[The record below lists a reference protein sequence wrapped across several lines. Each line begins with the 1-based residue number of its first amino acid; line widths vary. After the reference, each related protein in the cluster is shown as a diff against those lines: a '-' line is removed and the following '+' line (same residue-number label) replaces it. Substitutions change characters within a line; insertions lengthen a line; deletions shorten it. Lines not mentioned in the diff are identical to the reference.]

1 MTGTVSDILEKVKSG
16 GRVDEKEA
24 LILLNVRG
32 PDLHAVLAAAD
43 SVREMRVG
51 NDVTYVIN
59 RNINFTNICIGSCG
73 FCAFR
78 ARQDD
83 PEAYFLPVDEIVKR
97 AIQARRTGATEV
109 GIFSGLH
116 PKVDGNTY
124 VEIVRA
130 VRKAVPD
137 IHIHAFSPAEVAYGA
152 DKLGI
157 SHVEMLKMLKEAGL
171 DSMPGTAAE
180 ILVDDVR
187 KKLCPQKIDTK
198 TWADII
204 VAAHRLGIPT
214 TCTMMYGHIE
224 SYQDVV
230 DHLQLLRTI
239 QDTTSGFTEFV
250 PLTFIHYNTPI
261 YRAGIARPGATG
273 REDLLVFALGRMYLD
288 NIPNIQVSWVKL
300 GTKFAQIALTCGAND
315 LGGTLI
321 EENITRS
328 AGGTAGQSLTPS
340 EFVRMITDL
349 GRVPRVRDT
358 LYRQP
363 GLNTRTPAKT
373 QPYS

>member
-1 MTGTVSDILEKVKSG
+1 MISAVAEILEKAKSG
-16 GRVDEKEA
+16 GRIDEKEA
-24 LILLNVRG
+24 LVLLNVRG
-32 PDLHAVLAAAD
+32 ADLHEVFTAAD
-43 SVREMRVG
+43 AVREMQVG
-51 NDVTYVIN
+51 DDVTYVIN

-78 ARQDD
+78 ATEGD

-97 AIQARRTGATEV
+97 AVQARRTGATEV

-116 PKVDGNTY
+116 PNVDGNTY

-130 VRKAVPD
+130 VKKAVPD
-137 IHIHAFSPAEVAYGA
+137 IHIHAFSPSEVAYGA
-152 DKLGI
+152 EKLGI
-157 SHVEMLKMLKEAGL
+157 SHIEMLMMLKDAGL

-180 ILVDDVR
+180 ILVDNVR
-187 KKLCPQKIDTK
+187 KTLCPEKIDTK
-198 TWADII
+198 VWTDI
-204 VAAHRLGIPT
+204 VVSAHRLGIPT

-224 SYQDVV
+224 SYSDVV
-230 DHLQLLRTI
+230 AHMQLLRTI
-239 QDTTSGFTEFV
+239 QDNTAGFTEFV

-273 REDLLVFALGRMYLD
+273 REDLLIYALGRLYLD

-315 LGGTLI
+315 LGGTLM

-328 AGGTAGQSLTPS
+328 AGGTAGQSLEPS
-340 EFVRMITDL
+340 EFIRMITDL
-349 GRVPRVRDT
+349 GRIPRVRDT
-358 LYRQP
+358 LYH
-363 GLNTRTPAKT
+363 TR
-373 QPYS
+373 SD

>member
-1 MTGTVSDILEKVKSG
+1 MTNTVSDVLEKVKSG
-16 GRVDEKEA
+16 GRVDQKEA
-24 LILLNVRG
+24 FTLLNVRG
-32 PDLHAVLAAAD
+32 ADLHAVLAAAD
-43 SVREMRVG
+43 TARETRVG
-51 NDVTYVIN
+51 DDVTYVIN

-78 ARQDD
+78 ARQGD
-83 PEAYFLPVDEIVKR
+83 PKAYFLSVDQIVER
-97 AIQARRTGATEV
+97 AVQARRTGATEV

-124 VEIVRA
+124 VEIVQA

-152 DKLGI
+152 DKLSI
-157 SHVEMLKMLKEAGL
+157 SHVDMLKMLKEAGL

-187 KKLCPQKIDTK
+187 KTLCPEKIDTK
-198 TWADII
+198 AWTDII
-204 VAAHRLGIPT
+204 VTAHRLGIPT
-214 TCTMMYGHIE
+214 TCTMMYGSIE
-224 SYQDVV
+224 SYRDVI

-239 QDTTSGFTEFV
+239 QDTTGGFTEFV

-261 YRAGIARPGATG
+261 YRAGLARPGATG
-273 REDLLVFALGRMYLD
+273 REDLLIFALARMYLD

-328 AGGTAGQSLTPS
+328 AGGTAGQSLAPS
-340 EFVRMITDL
+340 EFIRMITDL
-349 GRVPRVRDT
+349 GRVPQVRDT
-358 LYRQP
+358 LYQKR
-363 GLNTRTPAKT
+363 PA
-373 QPYS
+373 

>member
-358 LYRQP
+358 LYRQ
-363 GLNTRTPAKT
+363 LA
-373 QPYS
+373 

>member
-1 MTGTVSDILEKVKSG
+1 
-16 GRVDEKEA
+16 
-24 LILLNVRG
+24 
-32 PDLHAVLAAAD
+32 
-43 SVREMRVG
+43 
-51 NDVTYVIN
+51 
-59 RNINFTNICIGSCG
+59 
-73 FCAFR
+73 
-78 ARQDD
+78 
-83 PEAYFLPVDEIVKR
+83 
-97 AIQARRTGATEV
+97 
-109 GIFSGLH
+109 
-116 PKVDGNTY
+116 
-124 VEIVRA
+124 
-130 VRKAVPD
+130 
-137 IHIHAFSPAEVAYGA
+137 
-152 DKLGI
+152 
-157 SHVEMLKMLKEAGL
+157 MLKMLKEAGL

-187 KKLCPQKIDTK
+187 KTLCPQKIDTK
-198 TWADII
+198 SWTDII
-204 VAAHRLGIPT
+204 ITAHRLGIPT

-239 QDTTSGFTEFV
+239 QDTTGGFTEFV

-273 REDLLVFALGRMYLD
+273 REDLLIFALGRLYLD

-315 LGGTLI
+315 LGGTLV

-340 EFVRMITDL
+340 EFIRIITDL

-358 LYRQP
+358 LYQMR
-363 GLNTRTPAKT
+363 PA
-373 QPYS
+373 

>member
-1 MTGTVSDILEKVKSG
+1 MTGTVSDILNKVKSG

-32 PDLHAVLAAAD
+32 ADLHRVLAAAD
-43 SVREMRVG
+43 TVREIRVG
-51 NDVTYVIN
+51 DDVTYVIN
-59 RNINFTNICIGSCG
+59 RNINFTNVCIGSCG

-78 ARQDD
+78 ARQDG

-97 AIQARRTGATEV
+97 AVEARRTGATEV

-116 PKVDGNTY
+116 PNVDGNTY

-130 VRKAVPD
+130 VKKAVPD
-137 IHIHAFSPAEVAYGA
+137 IHIHAFSPSEVAYGA
-152 DKLGI
+152 DRLGI
-157 SHVEMLKMLKEAGL
+157 SYVEMLKMLKEAGL

-187 KKLCPQKIDTK
+187 KTLCPQKIDTK
-198 TWADII
+198 TWTDII
-204 VAAHRLGIPT
+204 VTAHKLGIPT

-230 DHLQLLRTI
+230 NHLQLLRAI
-239 QDTTSGFTEFV
+239 QDRTGGFTEFV

-273 REDLLVFALGRMYLD
+273 REDLLIFALGRLYLD

-315 LGGTLI
+315 LGGTLV

-340 EFVRMITDL
+340 EFIRIITDL

-358 LYRQP
+358 LYQLRP
-363 GLNTRTPAKT
+363 T
-373 QPYS
+373 

>member
-1 MTGTVSDILEKVKSG
+1 LHYWEPSGGQDAMTSTVSDILEKVKSG
-16 GRVDEKEA
+16 GRVDQKEA
-24 LILLNVRG
+24 LILLHVRG
-32 PDLHAVLAAAD
+32 ADLHAVLAAAD
-43 SVREMRVG
+43 TVRETRVG
-51 NDVTYVIN
+51 DDVTYVIN

-83 PEAYFLPVDEIVKR
+83 PEAYFLSVDQIVER
-97 AIQARRTGATEV
+97 AVQARRTGATEV

-157 SHVEMLKMLKEAGL
+157 SHVDMLKMLKEAGL

-187 KKLCPQKIDTK
+187 KTLCPEKIDTK
-198 TWADII
+198 AWTDII
-204 VAAHRLGIPT
+204 VTAHQLGIPT
-214 TCTMMYGHIE
+214 TCTMMYGSIE
-224 SYQDVV
+224 SYRDVI

-239 QDTTSGFTEFV
+239 QDTTGGFTEFV

-261 YRAGIARPGATG
+261 YRAGLARPGATG
-273 REDLLVFALGRMYLD
+273 REDLLIFALARMYLD

-328 AGGTAGQSLTPS
+328 AGGTAGQSLAPS
-340 EFVRMITDL
+340 EFIRMITDL
-349 GRVPRVRDT
+349 GRVPQVRDT
-358 LYRQP
+358 LYQKR
-363 GLNTRTPAKT
+363 PA
-373 QPYS
+373 